1 MVCTHDPL
9 NFVNVLK
16 LNTCTTANI
25 LVLALVLFSFSSQAM
40 EILVLVNQK

>member
-1 MVCTHDPL
+1 MTHYYM

-40 EILVLVNQK
+40 EILALVNQK